1 MNKPPHTTL
10 VEVVV
15 QENPHQ
21 NAKQEDQGR
30 VKEVKVDVPD
40 PGPHHPP
47 HPRNESLGQLLYY
60 GLGQAFKNS
69 LAKCQPRSHV
79 KREILKV
86 LKSLE
91 SF

>member
-21 NAKQEDQGR
+21 NTKYEDQGR
-30 VKEVKVDVPD
+30 VQEVKVDVPD
-40 PGPHHPP
+40 PGPHDPP
-47 HPRNESLGQLLYY
+47 HPRNESLGKLLYN

-69 LAKCQPRSHV
+69 LTKVQPRSHV
-79 KREILKV
+79 KRE
-86 LKSLE
+86 